1 MPRITNENAEKRSFF
16 QWINFL
22 IPYLYTAGIILI
34 LTWMTV
40 ASLLIGIK
48 TIKENPNELFLQ
60 TEKNESSANIPSN
73 ATSLKRDETKSN
85 VKTIENSSN
94 SSTQEKET
102 WLNILVKP
110 IVESN
115 FNKIIFR
122 GLFLL
127 LIWML
132 LFLVIPVAFK
142 RLKRFKFFNME
153 FEVDNIEQAAIE
165 TVEISG
171 TKAKL
176 MAYLASDHAAGRT
189 LEFLNDHHI
198 HYKEVLEYFLAEIQA
213 GYKNYPFHATFT
225 YNVYNGSIPEEL
237 NELVEESK
245 ETGESAVFNKNNQD
259 NLFNKNYLVFYFCYG
274 VDEYVTVISSY
285 TYPFDILDKYLFELL
300 HNTVS
305 KNVENI
311 EYMVVLTSNRENA
324 NET

>member
-1 MPRITNENAEKRSFF
+1 MPRINNDNAEKRSFF
-16 QWINFL
+16 QWINFF
-22 IPYLYTAGIILI
+22 IPYVYTTGIILI
-34 LTWMTV
+34 LTWMTA

-60 TEKNESSANIPSN
+60 IEKNESSANMPSN
-73 ATSLKRDETKSN
+73 ATSLKSDETKTN
-85 VKTIENSSN
+85 NSSN

-153 FEVDNIEQAAIE
+153 FEVDHIEQAAIE

-189 LEFLNDHHI
+189 LEFLHDQNI
-198 HYKEVLEYFLAEIQA
+198 NYIEVLEYFLAEIQA
-213 GYKNYPFHATFT
+213 GYKNPPFHATFT
-225 YNVYNGSIPEEL
+225 YHVYNGTIPEEL
-237 NELVEESK
+237 HELVEESK

-285 TYPFDILDKYLFELL
+285 TYPFDIIDKYLFELL
-300 HNTVS
+300 HTTVS

-311 EYMVVLTSNRENA
+311 EYMVALTTNRENT
-324 NET
+324 NETESNS

>member
-1 MPRITNENAEKRSFF
+1 MPHINNENEERRSFF
-16 QWINFL
+16 QWVNFS
-22 IPYLYTAGIILI
+22 IPYLYTVGITLI
-34 LTWMTV
+34 LTWMIV

-48 TIKENPNELFLQ
+48 TIKENPEELFLQ
-60 TEKNESSANIPSN
+60 TEKNVSSANTLSN
-73 ATSLKRDETKSN
+73 ETPLKSAETKSN
-85 VKTIENSSN
+85 VTANENPSS

-171 TKAKL
+171 TKAQL

-189 LEFLNDHHI
+189 IEFLNDSI
-198 HYKEVLEYFLAEIQA
+198 IDYKEILEYFLAEIQA
-213 GYKNYPFHATFT
+213 GYKNHPLHATFS

-237 NELVEESK
+237 NELVEETK
-245 ETGESAVFNKNNQD
+245 ETGEAAILNKNNQD
-259 NLFNKNYLVFYFCYG
+259 NLFKKNYLVFYFCYG
-274 VDEYVTVISSY
+274 IDEYVTVISSY
-285 TYPFDILDKYLFELL
+285 TYPFDILDRYLFELL
-300 HNTVS
+300 HNTIS
-305 KNVENI
+305 KNIENI
-311 EYMVVLTSNRENA
+311 EYMVALTSTRDDGDG
-324 NET
+324 T